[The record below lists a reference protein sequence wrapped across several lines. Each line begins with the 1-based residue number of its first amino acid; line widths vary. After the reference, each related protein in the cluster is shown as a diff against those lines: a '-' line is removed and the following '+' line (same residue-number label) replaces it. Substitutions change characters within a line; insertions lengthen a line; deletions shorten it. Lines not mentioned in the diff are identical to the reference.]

1 MCNIKL
7 RVDIGVSVNEVPYC
21 RPPWTNWTKAK
32 QAASTPD
39 FCPIPSPPCPRPPKK
54 LHGFASASKPF
65 LVEKHA
71 ANLENTCNWDSKD
84 SYLNENKLEEWRWSN
99 LPWPQCAWEMQ
110 EGALK
115 SYIDYTEEG
124 KFL

>member
-1 MCNIKL
+1 MRYPTVDPLNKL
-7 RVDIGVSVNEVPYC
+7 NESETSSEHS
-21 RPPWTNWTKAK
+21 WLLSHTK
-32 QAASTPD
+32 
-39 FCPIPSPPCPRPPKK
+39 SPLSPLPKK
-54 LHGFASASKPF
+54 LYGFASASKPF

-84 SYLNENKLEEWRWSN
+84 SYLNENKLEEWRWSY
-99 LPWPQCAWEMQ
+99 LPWPQCALEMQ